1 MTDTSSNVRHL
12 VNVEWTSAGEVAL
25 AGKGYELRFDPVVPN
40 DNGVYQLVAHG
51 ARQIYVGE
59 SKNLSRRM
67 RDYAKAGWTPER
79 KAATNRTVQGWI
91 YRILESEISAVELLI
106 CRRASFETSAGDR
119 LAIDLA
125 RKHDRRTIE
134 GLTILAIPEGY
145 ELINK

>member
-1 MTDTSSNVRHL
+1 MTETTSNVRHL
-12 VNVEWTSAGEVAL
+12 VNVEWTSAGTVAL
-25 AGKGYELRFDPVVPN
+25 AGKGYELRFDDAVPREG
-40 DNGVYQLVAHG
+40 GVYQLVAPG
-51 ARQIYVGE
+51 TREIYVGE
-59 SKNLSRRM
+59 SKNLARRM
-67 RDYAKAGWTPER
+67 RDYAKAGWMPER

-91 YRILESEISAVELLI
+91 YGVLRSERSSVDLLI